1 MALDLTP
8 HRPVLAAGAVVWR
21 ESARGGLEICLV
33 HRPRYDDWSLP
44 KGKLDAGE
52 HVLAAA
58 VREVAEETGHH
69 VALGRPLPAQR
80 YEAEGRPKI
89 VRYWAARADDG
100 AASRS
105 PDAEVDDV
113 VFLPVAAATQRLT
126 HPRDADVVGAFVSGP
141 AHTTPLLVLRHSK
154 AVARKSWP
162 GTDFS
167 RPLSASGHE
176 HANRLAAQLAALG
189 TQRVVTSD
197 AVRCVDTVRPFA
209 ASHRVTIEMEPLLSE
224 EGFAAARPRDVA
236 RVIDSLIG
244 GGPAAVCS
252 HRPVLPTLIGAT
264 GAEPGKPLPPGGFVV
279 IHHHGRHVVDTERH
293 DPS

>member
-1 MALDLTP
+1 MARDLTP

-21 ESARGGLEICLV
+21 ESAHGGLEICLV

-44 KGKLDAGE
+44 KGKLDPGE

-69 VALGRPLPAQR
+69 VTLGRPLPAQR
-80 YEAEGRPKI
+80 YEADGRPKI

-113 VFLPVAAATQRLT
+113 VFLPIDAATQRLT
-126 HPRDADVVGAFVSGP
+126 HPRDADVVGDFVSRP
-141 AHTTPLLVLRHSK
+141 VHTTPLLVLRHSK
-154 AVARKSWP
+154 AVPRKAWP
-162 GTDFS
+162 GSDLS
-167 RPLSASGHE
+167 RPLSPAGRE
-176 HANRLAAQLAALG
+176 HANSLAAALAALG
-189 TQRVVTSD
+189 TQRVVSSD

-209 ASHRVTIEMEPLLSE
+209 ALHRIMVELEPLFSE
-224 EGFAAARPRDVA
+224 EGFAVAGPRGAAT
-236 RVIDSLIG
+236 VIDSLVG
-244 GGPAAVCS
+244 GVPAAVCS
-252 HRPVLPTLIGAT
+252 HRPVLPTLIEAT
-264 GAEPGKPLPPGGFVV
+264 GAEPGQPLPVGGFVV
-279 IHHHGRHVVDTERH
+279 IHHDGRRVVDTERH

>member
-8 HRPVLAAGAVVWR
+8 RRPVLAAGAVVWR

-44 KGKLDAGE
+44 KGKLDPGE

-80 YEAEGRPKI
+80 YEADGRPKI

-113 VFLPVAAATQRLT
+113 VFLPIGAATKRLT
-126 HPRDADVVGAFVSGP
+126 HPRDADVVGAFASRPVR
-141 AHTTPLLVLRHSK
+141 TTSLLVLRHSK
-154 AVARKSWP
+154 AVPRKSWS
-162 GTDFS
+162 GSDSS
-167 RPLSASGHE
+167 RPLSPTGHE
-176 HANRLAAQLAALG
+176 HANSLAAPLAALG
-189 TQRVVTSD
+189 TQRVLSSD
-197 AVRCVDTVRPFA
+197 A
-209 ASHRVTIEMEPLLSE
+209 
-224 EGFAAARPRDVA
+224 
-236 RVIDSLIG
+236 
-244 GGPAAVCS
+244 
-252 HRPVLPTLIGAT
+252 
-264 GAEPGKPLPPGGFVV
+264 
-279 IHHHGRHVVDTERH
+279 
-293 DPS
+293 